1 MAANRKLPWYDRL
14 GFVLLVEIFYLLVLF
29 VIALVYLTNLRTQLS
44 FTIPDSFGPLAIGVP
59 WFGALGAVMIS
70 LSGIFAH
77 RNDWDPSMK
86 YWHLTRPLVGAALAI
101 IAVLIFQAGI
111 LAVGA
116 TPTPPTGVTAP
127 ANLLYYLIAFLV
139 GYREETFR
147 ELIKRLTD
155 VILTPGGGASPP
167 VITIINP
174 PQGKVD
180 GGDNVTIMGSGLT
193 GTTSVKFGTTP
204 AQNIQVDSDGQITA
218 VTPPGAPGAVSVT
231 VTTKAGSV
239 TGGVF
244 TYE

>member
-1 MAANRKLPWYDRL
+1 MANHKPPVSGRL
-14 GFVLLVEIFYLLVLF
+14 GFVLLVEVFYLLVLF
-29 VIALVYLTNLRTQLS
+29 VIALVYLTNLHTLLS
-44 FTIPDSFGPLAIGVP
+44 FTIPSSFGPLAIGVP

-77 RNDWDPSMK
+77 RSDWDPSMK
-86 YWHLTRPLVGAALAI
+86 YWHFTRPLVGAALGI
-101 IAVLIFQAGI
+101 ISVLIFQAGI
-111 LAVGA
+111 LAVGSSL
-116 TPTPPTGVTAP
+116 TPPSGVTAP
-127 ANLLYYLIAFLV
+127 TNLLYYLIAFLV

-193 GTTSVKFGTTP
+193 GTTSVKFGPTP

-218 VTPPGAPGAVSVT
+218 VTPPGAKGPVSVT